1 MNPYAP
7 GSRGKGVGMS
17 PYAPAPS
24 PAFGPILPPMIGE
37 GGGGGGGGL
46 EGLADLD
53 LGESGN
59 GGVTGR
65 TMTMSGVIPGGWSG
79 EERGGRP
86 GSGRHH
92 HSRGHSVAEQ
102 VDAFAI
108 EDAAHG
114 TLVEDDVILRSA
126 LLEAIRQHH
135 EMGKDV
141 FVEVKKLYELS
152 LVYTKDRTVQNLQM
166 MRDHMLKVPTS
177 MLPFL
182 ASAFSHLLM
191 NLNLAEEQ
199 QKLQLFRLHKMS
211 AVADVSEGEYSL
223 EQNFEWL
230 MSTGMTPEGIYET
243 LCNQKVEFVLTA
255 HPTQAIRRS
264 LLLKHDKLRLTLGQL
279 NDRELLTP
287 FEVSEAEETLKREVL
302 ASWRTDELRRTQPK
316 PQDELRTVLAILQ
329 ENIWKGVTKYLRRVD
344 TALKSI
350 GQPRLRMGATPFTF
364 NTWAGGD
371 RDGNPYVT
379 SKVTRECALLA
390 RLRAAEL
397 YFEEI
402 EKLMLELSMWRANDE
417 LRAAADSLEAQWVR
431 DHDSET
437 TGHNMFY
444 TEFWQHIP
452 PTEPYR
458 VYLGSLRD
466 VMWNTKQYLHYLISN
481 LSTLDGAAYASKGG
495 MFASEYVVIPGVSDS
510 ARIFNNSK
518 PLIEGLE
525 LLYRSLCHTGDTP
538 LANGNLLDLMRKLRA
553 FGMTLIKFDVRQ
565 ESTRHMNAVAEV
577 VEFLGIHPE
586 RGPYATWTED
596 DKVKFCLDE
605 LTSRRPLIPFG
616 IAFSPE
622 VQEVLDT
629 FRVLHEIGN
638 DSLAAYVI
646 SMCSNASDVLH
657 VELLMKSCAPM
668 LEDPQKAEGNVQFM
682 RVVPLFETV
691 ADLQNAPGQVRRLLS
706 IPWYHSH
713 IGGHQEVMIGY
724 SDSAKD
730 AGRMTSAW
738 ELFKAQEQLVAVCD
752 EYDTDLVL
760 FHGRGGSV
768 ARGGGPQHLAI
779 LSQPPGSVRG
789 TLRVT
794 IQGETIH
801 KFFSS
806 PEICDPTFELY
817 TNSTLTTQLRPPP
830 SPKPEWRAMMDE
842 LSADSMAEFKRV
854 LGSPDFVPYFSV
866 ATPVAE
872 IGRLNIGSRPSKRK
886 IQGGLESLRA
896 IPWIFAWT
904 QTRLHLPVWLG
915 MGVAIGNAIE
925 RGKLPIL
932 EEMYAGFPF
941 FRSLMSLIEMV
952 LAKGDVNIAT
962 MYDDALVDSADAGLK
977 SLGAEIL
984 AAFEFT
990 KRNVLA
996 VTKSSE
1002 LLSEEEALR
1011 SRLKLRDI
1019 YINPLSVLQVSLL
1032 KRMRDLDARAIAEDE
1047 GTPSSPD
1054 GKAGAYITS
1063 DTKLLEDAL
1072 AITIKGIASG
1082 MQNTG

>member
-1 MNPYAP
+1 MAP
-7 GSRGKGVGMS
+7 SGVGMS

-24 PAFGPILPPMIGE
+24 PAYGPIVPPMIGE
-37 GGGGGGGGL
+37 GGGGGGHIQGL
-46 EGLADLD
+46 EALD
-53 LGESGN
+53 LGGSQGDDH
-59 GGVTGR
+59 GR
-65 TMTMSGVIPGGWSG
+65 TMTMSGVIPGGWG
-79 EERGGRP
+79 GAKGAGRP
-86 GSGRHH
+86 GSGRVPNG
-92 HSRGHSVAEQ
+92 HSRGNSVATDQ
-102 VDAFAI
+102 VDALDI

-135 EMGKDV
+135 ETGEDV
-141 FVEVKKLYELS
+141 FEQVKKLYELS
-152 LVYTKDRTVQNLQM
+152 LVYTKDRTTANLQS
-166 MRDHMLKVPTS
+166 MRDHMLKVPTA

-199 QKLQLFRLHKMS
+199 QKLQLFRLHKMI
-211 AVADVSEGEYSL
+211 AVEDVSEEEFSL

-230 MSTGMTPEGIYET
+230 MAGGMSAEQIYET
-243 LCNQKVEFVLTA
+243 LCTQKVEFVLTA

-264 LLLKHDKLRLTLGQL
+264 LLLKHDKLRSTLGQL

-287 FEVSEAEETLKREVL
+287 YEVSEAEETLKREVL

-329 ENIWKGVTKYLRRVD
+329 ENIWKGVSSYLRRVD

-390 RLRAAEL
+390 RLRSAEL
-397 YFEEI
+397 YFVEI

-417 LRAAADSLEAQWVR
+417 LRAAADGLEAQWVR
-431 DHDSET
+431 DHDANE

-458 VYLGSLRD
+458 VFLGSLRD

-481 LSTLDGAAYASKGG
+481 LSTLDGNAFAAKGG
-495 MFASEYVVIPGVSDS
+495 MFASEYVVIPGVSDN
-510 ARIFNNSK
+510 ARIFNTSQR
-518 PLIEGLE
+518 LIEGLE

-538 LANGNLLDLMRKLRA
+538 LANGNLLDLMRKVRA
-553 FGMTLIKFDVRQ
+553 FGMTLVKFDIRQ
-565 ESTRHMNAVAEV
+565 ESTRHMDAVGEIV
-577 VEFLGIHPE
+577 GFLGIHPE
-586 RGPYATWTED
+586 RGPYSEWTEEA
-596 DKVKFCLDE
+596 KVQFCIEE
-605 LTSRRPLIPFG
+605 LTSRRPLLPAG
-616 IAFSPE
+616 IKFSPD

-657 VELLMKSCAPM
+657 VELLMKSCAPT
-668 LEDPQKAEGNVQFM
+668 LDDPQRPEGSPQFM

-691 ADLQNAPGQVRRLLS
+691 ADLQNAPGQVRRLLT
-706 IPWYHSH
+706 IPWYHAH

-752 EYDTDLVL
+752 EFDTDLVL

-817 TNSTLTTQLRPPP
+817 TNSTLATQLRPPP

-854 LGSPDFVPYFSV
+854 LQTPAFVPYFTV

-886 IQGGLESLRA
+886 IAGGLESLRA

-932 EEMYAGFPF
+932 EEMYEGFPF

-962 MYDDALVDSADAGLK
+962 MYDDALVDKGNADLK
-977 SLGAEIL
+977 NLGKEIL
-984 AAFEFT
+984 SAFEFT

-996 VTKSSE
+996 VTKSTE
-1002 LLSEEEALR
+1002 LLRDEESLR
-1011 SRLKLRDI
+1011 NRLKLRDI

-1032 KRMRDLDARAIAEDE
+1032 KRMRDIEAKELAGANA
-1047 GTPSSPD
+1047 GAPSSPPSPD

-1063 DTKLLEDAL
+1063 DAKLLEDAL